1 MAAALL
7 VVASAAGSGGAM
19 VVALLMGDESGG
31 VNTSGRHGGVMM
43 VGVEGEPQRQE
54 DPSEGEDQH

>member
-1 MAAALL
+1 
-7 VVASAAGSGGAM
+7 M

-31 VNTSGRHGGVMM
+31 VNTSGRRGGAMV

-54 DPSEGEDQH
+54 DPSKGEDQH